1 MADNMPPPASLVPLP
16 DDVVEQ
22 YERDLKQSEIE
33 LRTDLEL
40 WFTQEVDRADGAD
53 KSAELAI
60 QWKWFYLESFYH
72 NKQFMTR
79 VPGTNGG
86 PDQIYANTWE
96 TQETDEGRMRYLT
109 NNQVR
114 RDGNTLISQ
123 CALSNPTWIMR
134 GRSGSDKSELAAM
147 FAKHLWDYHRDRY
160 LGISFR
166 LERAKMAVIPGC
178 YFGRWSYNPDAGTR
192 TQDIYEP
199 IEQDVDLGSAT
210 HICPGCNTT
219 TSIAD
224 EPEVGQTPENEAAE
238 GESVPPQSSA
248 MPPQPDLNSEE
259 STEAAPNPGIMQPCP
274 SCGQTEKP
282 LEFVSRNTGVKPV
295 STLVRSEKL
304 GDFCFDIFHPRN
316 IKVDLTSR
324 YFKGTV
330 KSTPWLLHRYLSTV
344 EQTEDEFDYVKVK
357 ATGAMSQAM
366 LYAKR
371 LQSATG
377 YMGMDGGQIGDS
389 GAYTHQVE
397 RRDLYMDTSMYQ
409 RRTALRY
416 LKIGDVE
423 FMPGDKII
431 DKFPNGMVI
440 KTSGQQLLA
449 VQGVDKNKIW
459 TWGNADLGADHCYPD
474 GMLDDTIDHQIAI
487 NFASRFNLRNLAV
500 NATPKRVVNPD
511 IMNASEAEGDPEKV
525 MKMKPN
531 LGPEIPASAAM
542 AEYPGHELTG
552 AMQTIEYHEEA
563 VHQTSASTQELGGDT
578 DPSNRTMGGQQIA
591 AQNARRRLG
600 PLLQIGT
607 EWEMEV
613 IYQCL
618 ELCKEHYGDGERY
631 KGLLGKY
638 GKKEEEAFL
647 NSNIRDEIDIRHQDG
662 SEMPRSQEDDL
673 NSFAAAATAGG
684 IPGGIF
690 NSQLIP
696 APIQEYGLKLFN
708 LPIDIND
715 VRPAKRLA
723 NQRLDRL
730 KMAFATNPQW
740 LEIPEP
746 EVDPITQ
753 QPKPAIGP
761 DGRPVLDAQGQPVPS
776 QESVEFATVVGEI
789 ASSIPIRP
797 KLDPHQL
804 LIDEYKEWSY
814 TDEGISASPVEVAV
828 VSMWI
833 QQHESAL
840 NAPAA
845 AAQQAVTDNAKQ
857 VNAQKIQMEA
867 QVEALQQDHQ
877 AKLQIAQAD
886 HDSANT
892 IKEKGAEAII
902 NVGQYLHEKMIDK
915 KYPDPKPK
923 GPTSKK

>member
-1 MADNMPPPASLVPLP
+1 MADNMPAPASLVPLP
-16 DDVVEQ
+16 DEILEQ

-79 VPGTNGG
+79 VPGMNGQA
-86 PDQIYANTWE
+86 DQIYANTWE

-123 CALSNPTWIMR
+123 CALSNPVPIFR
-134 GRSGSDKSELAAM
+134 GRSGGDKGEDAAL
-147 FAKHLWDYHRDRY
+147 FAKTMWNYHRDRY

-210 HICPGCNTT
+210 HMCPDCQTT
-219 TSIAD
+219 TSVPD
-224 EPEVGQTPENEAAE
+224 EQESPQAEAQE
-238 GESVPPQSSA
+238 GESPAPQSSA
-248 MPPQPDLNSEE
+248 MLPQPDLNTSE

-274 SCGQTEKP
+274 ACGQAEKP

-295 STLVRSEKL
+295 STLVRREKL
-304 GDFCFDIFHPRN
+304 GDFCFEVIHPRN

-330 KSTPWLLHRYLSTV
+330 KSTPWLLHRYLSTT
-344 EQTEDEFDYVKVK
+344 EQTEEEFDYVKVK

-377 YMGMDGGQIGDS
+377 YMGMDGGQVGDS

-397 RRDLYMDTSMYQ
+397 RRDLYMDPSMYS

-431 DKFPNGMVI
+431 DKFPDGMVI

-500 NATPKRVVNPD
+500 NATPKTIVNPD
-511 IMNASEAEGDPEKV
+511 IMNASELEGDPEKV
-525 MKMKPN
+525 AKMKPN

-542 AEYPGHELTG
+542 YQHPGSELSG

-563 VHQTSASTQELGGDT
+563 VHQSSASTQELGGDT
-578 DPSNRTMGGQQIA
+578 DPANRTMGGQQIA

-600 PLLQIGT
+600 PLLQIGI
-607 EWEMEV
+607 EWELEV

-618 ELCKEHYGDGERY
+618 ELVQDHYGDGSRY
-631 KGLLGKY
+631 QGLLGKY
-638 GKKEEEAFL
+638 GKKEEEAFRQC
-647 NSNIRDEIDIRHQDG
+647 NIRDEIDIRHQQG

-673 NSFAAAATAGG
+673 MAFNQAAAAGG

-690 NSQLIP
+690 NSQIIP

-730 KMAFATNPQW
+730 KKAFTTNPQW
-740 LEIPEP
+740 LQIPEP
-746 EVDPITQ
+746 EVDPMTQ

-761 DGRPVLDAQGQPVPS
+761 DGRPMLDAQGQPQPS
-776 QESVEFATVVGEI
+776 QETIEFATIVGEI

-797 KLDPHQL
+797 ELDPHAL
-804 LIDEYKEWSY
+804 LMGEYKEWAL
-814 TDEGISASPVEVAV
+814 TDEGISACPVEQAV
-828 VSMWI
+828 VSMWVKQHRDADSAP
-833 QQHESAL
+833 QQ
-840 NAPAA
+840 
-845 AAQQAVTDNAKQ
+845 AAQQAVVDNAKA
-857 VNAQKIQMEA
+857 VNAAKIQQEA
-867 QVEALQQDHQ
+867 QTEALQADHK
-877 AKLQIAQAD
+877 AKLEIAKAD
-886 HDSANT
+886 HASANT

-902 NVGQYLHEKMIDK
+902 NVGQYLHEKQIDK
-915 KYPDPKPK
+915 RYPDPKPK
-923 GPTSKK
+923 GPTLK